1 MDAIFQN
8 VWEVSLFAIPVIL
21 VFALCSKTLGKR
33 YGAKWRYLL
42 WLVIV
47 VRLCIPVQITLP
59 EPMMGMRVEVPSV
72 QNHTREILA
81 ERTESF
87 AIVQNESV
95 PVDTIIAEDR
105 TQPPT
110 INMDTNS
117 SYHNPVDFFLAY
129 PDMLWM
135 IGVFL
140 FLIWQGWKYASFKR
154 MLKRSRRKVLDAS
167 VLDT

>member
-59 EPMMGMRVEVPSV
+59 EPMMGMQMEVPSV
-72 QNHTREILA
+72 QNGAMRNLLFACADNRFVDINPSGDFRYALA
-81 ERTESF
+81 RSIFRIADRYMLRHERDFYHIEPCERHIE
-87 AIVQNESV
+87 AAKQLYRVLQPQNISLKQKIQPFDELNL
-95 PVDTIIAEDR
+95 DIICED
-105 TQPPT
+105 QA
-110 INMDTNS
+110 
-117 SYHNPVDFFLAY
+117 L
-129 PDMLWM
+129 
-135 IGVFL
+135 
-140 FLIWQGWKYASFKR
+140 
-154 MLKRSRRKVLDAS
+154 RR
-167 VLDT
+167 